1 MAEISKAG
9 IIPTFVTK
17 VRNLHGRVLFSLG
30 SVLTA
35 PRTGSNALE
44 KRFALDD
51 LLVQM
56 LLVGL
61 ETFWNLG
68 QGIILDW
75 KVLRPTL

>member
-17 VRNLHGRVLFSLG
+17 VSNLQGCDLFSLE
-30 SVLTA
+30 SILTA

-56 LLVGL
+56 LLV
-61 ETFWNLG
+61 
-68 QGIILDW
+68 
-75 KVLRPTL
+75 